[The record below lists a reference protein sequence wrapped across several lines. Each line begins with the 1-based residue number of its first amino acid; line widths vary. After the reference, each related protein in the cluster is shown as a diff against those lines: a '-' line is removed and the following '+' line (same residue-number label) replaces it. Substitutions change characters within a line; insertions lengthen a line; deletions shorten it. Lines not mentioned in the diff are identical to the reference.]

1 MATNPACPQK
11 ACPPQMAMPIQITGT
26 IEMLR
31 KFKDGLI
38 FGIGFSI
45 AVLVFS
51 YLGFLLFTNTK
62 WSNNTPVPESIER
75 INVTKEIP
83 FHELSPEE
91 KINRASVIALAKHEK
106 LPNGKYAAIFKEI
119 IKKDPSVTIYYKVGD
134 EYPRIPN
141 QPEIDES
148 YAENVLI
155 FFTGSPATMVSSF
168 TYSGERISNFGDMP
182 IEVLRDKARTK
193 PN

>member
-1 MATNPACPQK
+1 
-11 ACPPQMAMPIQITGT
+11 
-26 IEMLR
+26 ML
-31 KFKDGLI
+31 KKLKDGLM
-38 FGIGFSI
+38 FGVGFSV
-45 AVLVFS
+45 AVFVFS
-51 YLGFLLFTNTK
+51 YLGFFLFTNLK
-62 WSNNTPVPESIER
+62 WSNDAPVSKHSEHV
-75 INVTKEIP
+75 NVVKEAP

-91 KINRASVIALAKHEK
+91 QINRASVIALAKHEK
-106 LPNGKYAAIFKEI
+106 LPNGKYAAIFKEF

-134 EYPRIPN
+134 EYPRNPN

-155 FFTGSPATMVSSF
+155 FFTGSPATMVRSF

-182 IEVLRDKARTK
+182 IEVLRNKAKAK